1 MPRTGARARINTFR
15 DDARTARGCG
25 REQAKRNPWESVR
38 SKGPIRTRISYNYK
52 SVRKSARRKLARQER
67 PKETPTEARDRSE
80 IMAETGGGR
89 AHRCGDCAGCR
100 RRNDGGCGRCLMCL
114 KKRHGSDAQ
123 GRQSCALH
131 WCSQMRAYDDKGP
144 VQGLTGWS
152 VIAIPRV
159 ADGEDY
165 YYLSPEG
172 GRLRSRHEVLIHLK
186 MGPTPPPPG
195 WNWDAPPLPAR
206 PTPAAPRARSSRR
219 CARRAS
225 SGGRGS
231 TRASSQAAARCSPT
245 AAT

>member
-1 MPRTGARARINTFR
+1 
-15 DDARTARGCG
+15 
-25 REQAKRNPWESVR
+25 
-38 SKGPIRTRISYNYK
+38 
-52 SVRKSARRKLARQER
+52 
-67 PKETPTEARDRSE
+67 
-80 IMAETGGGR
+80 MAETGSGR

-131 WCSQMRAYDDKGP
+131 WCASMREYNLKGP

-206 PTPAAPRARSSRR
+206 PTPAAPRGSAAHKAALVAR
-219 CARRAS
+219 A
-225 SGGRGS
+225 
-231 TRASSQAAARCSPT
+231 PT
-245 AAT
+245 APPGRS

>member
-1 MPRTGARARINTFR
+1 
-15 DDARTARGCG
+15 
-25 REQAKRNPWESVR
+25 
-38 SKGPIRTRISYNYK
+38 
-52 SVRKSARRKLARQER
+52 
-67 PKETPTEARDRSE
+67 
-80 IMAETGGGR
+80 MAETGGGR

-123 GRQSCALH
+123 GRQSCANH

-144 VQGLTGWS
+144 VQGLEGWS

-172 GRLRSRHEVLIHLK
+172 GRLRSRHEVLIYLK
-186 MGPTPPPPG
+186 MGPTTPPPAG

-206 PTPAAPRARSSRR
+206 PSPAAPRGSAAHKAALVAR
-219 CARRAS
+219 APTAPQLEAAK
-225 SGGRGS
+225 GLYE
-231 TRASSQAAARCSPT
+231 TWAARAAESGSPPAPAPAPRAPAPAPVSYT
-245 AAT
+245 HLTLPTKA